1 MPRSNRRQGRS
12 FGRRNNPQS
21 YESRSGG
28 FEQTGT
34 GYRYE
39 DQQRRGSQQY
49 SGESGSRNWPG
60 QEDWR
65 QTGGRS
71 RFGGRTYGQE
81 YDQERGFGRGGYE
94 GTRGMGQQN
103 WSSQGYPES
112 YRDWGQSGREGGYWN
127 REDESRYGRGRG
139 DWDYGREGYE
149 SESDYEGYEP
159 GEYSTGGMSPF
170 GSAQRFGWSQGGSGQ
185 GRSQGST
192 GQMYRGQFGQERGRE
207 YQSGSQQY
215 GGTSQGAFAGRG
227 PQGYKR
233 SDERITEDIN
243 EDLTQHPDIDASNI
257 SVEVQ
262 NGEVTLKGTVP
273 DRETKRRAEDI
284 AESCSG
290 VKDVQNQLRV
300 KREGESESET
310 RKEKGD
316 DKQRSHRQQLA
327 S

>member
-1 MPRSNRRQGRS
+1 
-12 FGRRNNPQS
+12 
-21 YESRSGG
+21 
-28 FEQTGT
+28 
-34 GYRYE
+34 
-39 DQQRRGSQQY
+39 
-49 SGESGSRNWPG
+49 
-60 QEDWR
+60 
-65 QTGGRS
+65 
-71 RFGGRTYGQE
+71 
-81 YDQERGFGRGGYE
+81 
-94 GTRGMGQQN
+94 
-103 WSSQGYPES
+103 
-112 YRDWGQSGREGGYWN
+112 
-127 REDESRYGRGRG
+127 
-139 DWDYGREGYE
+139 
-149 SESDYEGYEP
+149 
-159 GEYSTGGMSPF
+159 
-170 GSAQRFGWSQGGSGQ
+170 
-185 GRSQGST
+185 
-192 GQMYRGQFGQERGRE
+192 MYRGQFGQERDRE
-207 YQSGSQQY
+207 YQRGSQQY
-215 GGTSQGAFAGRG
+215 GGASQGAFAGRG

-273 DRETKRRAEDI
+273 DREMKRRAEDI